1 MSLCFMSTTTTT
13 IVGVGFAATG
23 YHIISTV
30 NARLGLLDGVD
41 GWLQS
46 DILKWVTGVLL
57 VGFVL
62 GVEERSLASIGVRPP
77 IGLPAVGGAVPN
89 LGGSPVVGHLGTGL
103 GWSVVGFVGIFVTTT
118 SVYRLYE
125 RFELETPEEFTD
137 EQASR
142 GATGYWITAVSA
154 GVVESLLYQGYLI
167 TRVAE
172 LSGSVALA
180 AVFAW
185 VAFTVLHGIGD
196 IFGVAETVYIGV
208 PAAGVTLLYVA
219 CESVVVVCFVHFA
232 LNILSFATE

>member
-1 MSLCFMSTTTTT
+1 MSSTATTV
-13 IVGVGFAATG
+13 VGVGFATTG
-23 YHIISTV
+23 YHVISTV
-30 NARLGLLDGVD
+30 NARLGLLEGVD

-46 DILKWVTGVLL
+46 DVLKWVTGVLL

-77 IGLPAVGGAVPN
+77 VELPVVGGLVPD
-89 LGGSPVVGHLGTGL
+89 LGGPPVVGHLGTGL
-103 GWSVVGFVGIFVTTT
+103 GWSVVGFVGISVTTIG
-118 SVYRLYE
+118 VYQLYE
-125 RFELETPEEFTD
+125 RFGLQTPEEFTD

-142 GATGYWITAVSA
+142 GAAGYWVTAVSA

-172 LSGSVALA
+172 LSGSVAFA

-185 VAFTVLHGIGD
+185 VAFTAVHGIGD

-208 PAAGVTLLYVA
+208 PAVGVTLLYVA
-219 CESVVVVCFVHFA
+219 CESVVVVCFVHFVVN
-232 LNILSFATE
+232 LLSFATE